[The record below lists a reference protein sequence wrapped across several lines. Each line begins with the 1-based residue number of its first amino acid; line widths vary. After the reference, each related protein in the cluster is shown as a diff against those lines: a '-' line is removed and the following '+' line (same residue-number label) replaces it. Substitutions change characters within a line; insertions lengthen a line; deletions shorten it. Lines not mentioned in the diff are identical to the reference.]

1 MLLEV
6 FSKLNNS
13 VIHCD
18 SVTLV
23 HSSILT
29 FILICASRLQNI
41 FVRGPG
47 ISLAGVIDKDILVP
61 VFSSCFAAS
70 DIFIFLLFCRTTA
83 APQSFVALS
92 SKFRLVSAWRP
103 ASIQVRGRLKPLIP
117 LLVPDMHYQSV
128 SEYVIGEPCG
138 SDTFS

>member
-61 VFSSCFAAS
+61 LS
-70 DIFIFLLFCRTTA
+70 
-83 APQSFVALS
+83 QVAL
-92 SKFRLVSAWRP
+92 
-103 ASIQVRGRLKPLIP
+103 
-117 LLVPDMHYQSV
+117 LLL
-128 SEYVIGEPCG
+128 
-138 SDTFS
+138 TFSFFCFSAEQLLLLRVLLHCLVNSG